1 MWQELNMSN
10 AIPDGYAAIE
20 EPLRELLRCT
30 LTLDPKFRC
39 NIGSAALFAER
50 MLAAVKLD
58 SDRIFEA
65 QLSNKRFCR
74 SQHGTAYASDQQAAD
89 RPNIVQRTRA
99 HRIIEG
105 VRAWWPTIMK
115 RSRAHRRTR
124 AHRQGIA
131 EGSLPLHNA
140 VPAGTMGTPELRGLD
155 GSTIRDADAF
165 LVPLIRKGLTKGTV
179 ESLESALTTGG
190 NVSGALALRAALP
203 LSLKAWDKYR
213 PDLVIRSVIEIAA
226 VRLDGD
232 FSPVIALAQRPDLIE
247 VARKEAR
254 QRIGLPVQF
263 RIVSTPL
270 DLLLIEKRKK
280 KTSVWQDPLSD
291 PLKHP
296 ERAASPPP
304 VRDSKQTSSS
314 HYNTKTTKQ
323 KSRIRR
329 IHDFCFVLLVL

>member
-1 MWQELNMSN
+1 M
-10 AIPDGYAAIE
+10 
-20 EPLRELLRCT
+20 
-30 LTLDPKFRC
+30 
-39 NIGSAALFAER
+39 
-50 MLAAVKLD
+50 
-58 SDRIFEA
+58 
-65 QLSNKRFCR
+65 
-74 SQHGTAYASDQQAAD
+74 
-89 RPNIVQRTRA
+89 
-99 HRIIEG
+99 
-105 VRAWWPTIMK
+105 
-115 RSRAHRRTR
+115 
-124 AHRQGIA
+124 
-131 EGSLPLHNA
+131 
-140 VPAGTMGTPELRGLD
+140 TPELRGLVAQ
-155 GSTIRDADAF
+155 TKIRDADAF

-254 QRIGLPVQF
+254 QRTGLPVQF

-270 DLLLIEKRKK
+270 DLLLIKKREHKHI
-280 KTSVWQDPLSD
+280 SVWQDPLSD

-304 VRDSKQTSSS
+304 VRDSKQNSSS

-323 KSRIRR
+323 KYK
-329 IHDFCFVLLVL
+329 